1 MAMKGSVRRSE
12 AKEEM
17 LVSMI
22 LCFPEATTTTN
33 VKIKE
38 SQEIGEPG

>member
-1 MAMKGSVRRSE
+1 MAMEGSVRRSK

-22 LCFPEATTTTN
+22 LCFPEATTATD

-38 SQEIGEPG
+38 S